1 MKDKK
6 ILDTDEI
13 MVDYAEMTSF
23 DFNSLSYKQ
32 MCDLQKVIDSEY
44 DEIPKS
50 GFKYGKFDLIDL
62 FHSFISQ
69 KD

>member
-6 ILDTDEI
+6 ILDTDEM

-23 DFNSLSYKQ
+23 DFNSLTYKQ
-32 MCDLQKVIDSEY
+32 MCDLQKITDSEY
-44 DEIPKS
+44 DLKQVA
-50 GFKYGKFDLIDL
+50 FKYGKFDLVDL
-62 FHSFISQ
+62 FYSFITQ

>member
-1 MKDKK
+1 MKNRK
-6 ILDTDEI
+6 ISDVDGL

-23 DFNSLSYKQ
+23 DFNSMDYKQ
-32 MCDLQKVIDSEY
+32 IQDLQRISGTEY
-44 DEIPKS
+44 DEQPIP
-50 GFKYGKFDLIDL
+50 FKYGKFDLVDL